1 MNLTDLIAFTQ
12 SILRERSLS
21 AEEAAVVAKTAE
33 QMRALGYDRVKIDQN
48 GSVYGVVEGNLP
60 GPTLLFDAHAD
71 TVVATPADWTH
82 DPFGGEIAD
91 GKLYGRGAADM
102 KGALAAM
109 TFAAGSA
116 DRARMAGRVVISASV
131 LEEVYEGGALADVM
145 EETQPDFVVIGESTR
160 LNLARGGRGR
170 AEILVETLGRSAHSS
185 SPGEGLCAV
194 HEMIKVIGA
203 LDAMPLP
210 AHPVTG
216 AGLMALTDI
225 ISEPY
230 PAHSVIPNTCRATY
244 DRRLV
249 PGETPESVLAELRAL
264 PGLDGV
270 RWSAKIVT
278 GEEPT
283 GTGRSLPV
291 TKFFPAWVVDEH
303 HPLVQSALRGLRA
316 AGFDPALGAYGYC
329 TNAAYSAGIAGVPTI
344 GFGPGKETDAH
355 IVDEYIALDELVRAA
370 EGYAAIIAGVL
381 YRD

>member
-1 MNLTDLIAFTQ
+1 MNPSDLVAFTQ

-21 AEEAAVVAKTAE
+21 GEEKAVVDKTAAV
-33 QMRALGYDRVKIDQN
+33 MRSLGYDRVTIDQN
-48 GSVYGVVEGNLP
+48 GSVYGIVEGALP

-71 TVVATPADWTH
+71 TVVAVPADWTH
-82 DPFGGEIAD
+82 DPFGGEIVD

-145 EETQPDFVVIGESTR
+145 AETQPDFVVIGESTR

-185 SPGEGLCAV
+185 SPKEGLCAV
-194 HEMIKVIGA
+194 HEMIKVIAA

-210 AHPVTG
+210 SHPLTG
-216 AGLMALTDI
+216 PGLMALTDI
-225 ISEPY
+225 LSDPY

-249 PGETPESVLAELRAL
+249 PGETAESVLAELRGL

-270 RWSAKIVT
+270 RWNAQIVT

-283 GTGRSLPV
+283 GTGRRLPV
-291 TKFFPAWVVDEH
+291 TKFFPAWELEEG
-303 HPLVQSALRGLRA
+303 HPLVQMALRGLRS
-316 AGFDPALGAYGYC
+316 AGFDPTLGAYGYC
-329 TNAAYSAGIAGVPTI
+329 TNAAYSAGLAGVPTI

-355 IVDEYIALDELVRAA
+355 IVDESIAVDELIRAA

-381 YRD
+381 CRE